1 MDLFEPCTG
10 YPQQLEDAIRHGR
23 ADTLAPG
30 AVFQTTVKFLAQEGL
45 RSVGGIAETG
55 LFKE

>member
-23 ADTLAPG
+23 ANTLAPG
-30 AVFQTTVKFLAQEGL
+30 TGFQTTVNFLAQEGL
-45 RSVGGIAETG
+45 RSVGGIAENE